1 MCVRKHI
8 CGCLCICRCCLG
20 IYGCVW
26 VDAGPYTPVDVSVCV
41 KTKHQSWV
49 SPFSCPASCCPPPF
63 LLSYMSLC
71 TYVLHM
77 YEHACRGLSLV
88 SVLLS
93 CSLSPY
99 APGQGLSI
107 RPRAGP
113 LVGFAGHLALGILCF
128 HLLRLE
134 FQTTD
139 TPT

>member
-1 MCVRKHI
+1 MCPNTYVGVCHMQVLSGDLQVCLGECRYI
-8 CGCLCICRCCLG
+8 YTCGCE
-20 IYGCVW
+20 CVCE
-26 VDAGPYTPVDVSVCV
+26 DQTPVVGI
-41 KTKHQSWV
+41 TLQL
-49 SPFSCPASCCPPPF
+49 SCIMLPSPF

-77 YEHACRGLSLV
+77 YEHACRGPSLV

-113 LVGFAGHLALGILCF
+113 FGWLCWPPCSADPLF
-128 HLLRLE
+128 PPSEARI
-134 FQTTD
+134 
-139 TPT
+139 PNI